1 MHNTEKDKKED
12 YQSLKRNRIDLS
24 RLGLLKDK
32 IPPNHPLFDLEI
44 FRTRHYDR
52 SLRD

>member
-1 MHNTEKDKKED
+1 MHNMDKKED
-12 YQSLKRNRIDLS
+12 CQSLKRKRIDLS

-32 IPPNHPLFDLEI
+32 IPPDHPPFDIEI
-44 FRTRHYDR
+44 FRTQQYNR